1 MCVGFD
7 VSNQANKSGNEGAGA
22 GVGAGAKAGAATRE
36 RREEKPTPPQWWNVV
51 LLDDDDHTYEY
62 VIRMVTTLFRVSK
75 TRALELATRVD
86 TQGRAVLLTTHKEH
100 AELKREQV
108 HSWGAD
114 AMLQRSAGSMSC
126 VIEPAVFEGD
136 GAGDGASDHA
146 RGQGGDH
153 PVD

>member
-1 MCVGFD
+1 M
-7 VSNQANKSGNEGAGA
+7 SNQANKSGNEGA
-22 GVGAGAKAGAATRE
+22 KAGSATRE

-62 VIRMVTTLFRVSK
+62 VIQMVTTLFRVSK
-75 TRALELATRVD
+75 ARALEMATRVD
-86 TQGRAVLLTTHKEH
+86 NEGRAVLLTTHKEH

-126 VIEPAVFEGD
+126 VIEPSVFEGD
-136 GAGDGASDHA
+136 GAESTGDGS
-146 RGQGGDH
+146 RGADM

>member
-1 MCVGFD
+1 M
-7 VSNQANKSGNEGAGA
+7 SNQANKTGNG
-22 GVGAGAKAGAATRE
+22 GAKAGAATRE

-62 VIRMVTTLFRVSK
+62 VIQMVTTLFRMSK
-75 TRALELATRVD
+75 ARALEMATRVD
-86 TQGRAVLLTTHKEH
+86 NEGRAVLLTTHKEH

-126 VIEPAVFEGD
+126 VIEPAVFEND
-136 GAGDGASDHA
+136 GTDHSGNDGS
-146 RGQGGDH
+146 RGADM

>member
-1 MCVGFD
+1 MNTGETQPV
-7 VSNQANKSGNEGAGA
+7 NR
-22 GVGAGAKAGAATRE
+22 GAKPGAATRE
-36 RREEKPTPPQWWNVV
+36 RREEKPERPRWWNVV

-62 VIRMVTTLFRVSK
+62 VIRMLTTLFRVSRA
-75 TRALELATRVD
+75 RALELATRVD

-114 AMLQRSAGSMSC
+114 AMLSHSAGSMSC
-126 VIEPAVFEGD
+126 VIEPAIHEGD
-136 GAGDGASDHA
+136 EPGDGLNDHA
-146 RGQGGDH
+146 RGAGGDH

>member
-1 MCVGFD
+1 M
-7 VSNQANKSGNEGAGA
+7 SNEASKAGNEGAGPGTSSGTKSRA
-22 GVGAGAKAGAATRE
+22 RPVAATRE

-62 VIRMVTTLFRVSK
+62 VIRMLTTLFRVSEA
-75 TRALELATRVD
+75 RALELATKVD

-114 AMLQRSAGSMSC
+114 AMLIRSAGSMSC

-136 GAGDGASDHA
+136 EPGDGVNDHA
-146 RGQGGDH
+146 RGAGGDH
-153 PVD
+153 PID

>member
-1 MCVGFD
+1 
-7 VSNQANKSGNEGAGA
+7 VSNEAKQPGNEG
-22 GVGAGAKAGAATRE
+22 VRPTVATRE
-36 RREEKPTPPQWWNVV
+36 RREEKPKPPQWWNVV

-62 VIRMVTTLFRVSK
+62 VIRMLTTLFRVSK
-75 TRALELATRVD
+75 ARALELATKVD

-136 GAGDGASDHA
+136 GAESTGDGSGDGS
-146 RGQGGDH
+146 RGADM

>member
-1 MCVGFD
+1 MSKEVK
-7 VSNQANKSGNEGAGA
+7 QPGNEG
-22 GVGAGAKAGAATRE
+22 VRPTVATRE

-75 TRALELATRVD
+75 VRALELATKVD
-86 TQGRAVLLTTHKEH
+86 NEGRAVLLTTHKEH

-114 AMLQRSAGSMSC
+114 AMLIRSAGSMSC

-136 GAGDGASDHA
+136 GSGDGAGGNDGS
-146 RGQGGDH
+146 RGADM